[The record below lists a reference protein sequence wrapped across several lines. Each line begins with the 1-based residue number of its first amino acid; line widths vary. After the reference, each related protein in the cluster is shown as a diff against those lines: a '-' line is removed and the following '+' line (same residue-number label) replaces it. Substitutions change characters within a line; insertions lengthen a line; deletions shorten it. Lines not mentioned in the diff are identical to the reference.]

1 MNGNRSFGLYRRLST
16 FRHIKPYNN
25 RCYTFHYFKEQ
36 GKCSIKIIH
45 LSIHSCTVIFRI
57 RCRNNVW
64 LHYLIGTFTTI
75 SQDKI
80 FSRAI
85 FVLGVI
91 LFIASFFVPA
101 NKKNNIPAPKT
112 QSIFSILFIGI
123 TTFLIEAGSA
133 FPYFAAIGLL
143 TTNNIPSYQWLPI
156 IAIYNIIMVLP
167 AILIFL
173 GYKLFGRLI
182 NSNLVALHNK
192 LSNSSNSALS
202 WIMCIVG
209 LLLIFNTLEY
219 L

>member
-1 MNGNRSFGLYRRLST
+1 MGTDLLVYLGGLALLDTLSPTIIGVTLFIILKNKENAASRLLT
-16 FRHIKPYNN
+16 YLF
-25 RCYTFHYFKEQ
+25 TVALLYFAL
-36 GKCSIKIIH
+36 G
-45 LSIHSCTVIFRI
+45 TGMMYG
-57 RCRNNVW
+57 
-64 LHYLIGTFTTI
+64 LHYLIDTFTTI
-75 SQDKI
+75 FQDKI

-85 FVLGVI
+85 FVSGII
-91 LFIASFFVPA
+91 LFTASFFIPA
-101 NKKNNIPAPKT
+101 NKKKNIPTPKT
-112 QSIFSILFIGI
+112 QSIFSILVIGI

-143 TTNNIPSYQWLPI
+143 TTNNIPPYQWLPL

-173 GYKLFGRLI
+173 GYKLFGRRI
-182 NSNLVALHNK
+182 DSNLIALHNK

-209 LLLIFNTLEY
+209 LLLIFNTLDY